1 MKRKNDNIIKNEKK
15 KKKIDNE
22 KICKNT
28 TELLNNIIKI
38 KNENENNIKKCNNYI
53 KILQKILYKNCDH
66 DSYRDFSS
74 SGPGERSIKR
84 CKKCDLIMN
93 DYIYK

>member
-1 MKRKNDNIIKNEKK
+1 MKKK

-53 KILQKILYKNCDH
+53 KILQKFYIKNVIMIHIEILVLQALVKDQLKNVKNV
-66 DSYRDFSS
+66 
-74 SGPGERSIKR
+74 I
-84 CKKCDLIMN
+84 
-93 DYIYK
+93 